1 MSDQLEA
8 LLARAGRAG
17 LDAIASW
24 EDQSE
29 LGEQRTYASLARSV
43 LEAIGLTVVGWEWAL
58 VQGANWTHWSC
69 ISREEAMARQV
80 RWGGKLVR
88 RLKVESKWEEA

>member
-17 LDAIASW
+17 LDAASTDDLQETFANIA
-24 EDQSE
+24 
-29 LGEQRTYASLARSV
+29 RAV
-43 LEAIGLTVVGWEWAL
+43 LEALGLEVVGWEWAL

-69 ISREEAMARQV
+69 ISREEAVARQA

-88 RLKVESKWEEA
+88 RLKVKSKWEDSR